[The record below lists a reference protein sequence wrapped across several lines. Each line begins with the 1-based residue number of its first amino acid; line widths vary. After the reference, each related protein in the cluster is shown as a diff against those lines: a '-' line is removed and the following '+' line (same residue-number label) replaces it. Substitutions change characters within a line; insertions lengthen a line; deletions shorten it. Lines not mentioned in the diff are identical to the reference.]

1 MNFHTDKIECVLI
14 LFHILI
20 VHIISASPYK
30 LKNII
35 LAPYIGKPQ
44 EGVDNKLIAL
54 KKQILLIRSRNKQS
68 KDQRDENLQLV
79 AKKTRGSRLDYRPYV
94 HVLIDGRTDVS
105 DGPLFRTDVA
115 LSPDMTLYDAVAGAS
130 VRFGVDHP
138 CIENPYRLEV
148 ASAGGNCYNV
158 INVPGVVS
166 NDNSRW
172 IIQIVRRRG
181 RVVYDGEC
189 LPSGRLTMRG
199 GTTVTF
205 KKVS

>member
-1 MNFHTDKIECVLI
+1 M
-14 LFHILI
+14 
-20 VHIISASPYK
+20 
-30 LKNII
+30 
-35 LAPYIGKPQ
+35 
-44 EGVDNKLIAL
+44 
-54 KKQILLIRSRNKQS
+54 
-68 KDQRDENLQLV
+68 
-79 AKKTRGSRLDYRPYV
+79 
-94 HVLIDGRTDVS
+94 LIDGRTDVS

-181 RVVYDGEC
+181 RVSSSF
-189 LPSGRLTMRG
+189 LLLLLS
-199 GTTVTF
+199 
-205 KKVS
+205 SS